1 VFSKLKLK
9 SDSLDGLNKMSEIVK
24 KIIKTAQD
32 ENRTALMEHESKE
45 VMNAYGIGT
54 SKEFVVNSAD
64 EAVKAAQKI
73 GFPVVA
79 KIVSPDILHKTD
91 AGGIILNL
99 KSDAE
104 VKQAY
109 EDIMKNAKA
118 YKADAKIIG
127 INVQEMARAG
137 ITEVIVG
144 LTTDPQFGPALMFG
158 LGGIFVEIYK
168 DVSFRVC
175 PITEY
180 DAREMIEEIKAYP
193 ILNGFRG
200 RPLGD
205 VDTLVNILL
214 KSSKLALEFPEIDQM
229 DLNPIIVY
237 EKGKGCA
244 VVDARIILKEKK

>member
-1 VFSKLKLK
+1 
-9 SDSLDGLNKMSEIVK
+9 MSETVK
-24 KIIKTAQD
+24 KIIKTALD

-45 VMNAYGIGT
+45 IIKAYGIGT
-54 SKEFVVNSAD
+54 FKEFIVDSAE

-73 GFPVVA
+73 GYPVVA

-91 AGGIILNL
+91 AGGIKLNL
-99 KSDAE
+99 KSDEE
-104 VKQAY
+104 VKQAF
-109 EDIMKNAKA
+109 EEIMKNAKE
-118 YKADAKIIG
+118 YKSDAKIIG
-127 INVQEMARAG
+127 INIQEMAPEG
-137 ITEVIVG
+137 IAEVIVG
-144 LTTDPQFGPALMFG
+144 MTTDPQFGPALMFG

-200 RPLGD
+200 RPKAD
-205 VDTLVNILL
+205 VDTLVDILL
-214 KSSKLALEFPEIDQM
+214 KTSKLALDFPEIDQM

-244 VVDARIILKEKK
+244 VVDARIILKAQK

>member
-1 VFSKLKLK
+1 
-9 SDSLDGLNKMSEIVK
+9 MSETVK
-24 KIIKTAQD
+24 KIIKAALN
-32 ENRTALMEHESKE
+32 ENRTALMEHESKQIIG
-45 VMNAYGIGT
+45 AYGIGEG
-54 SKEFVVNSAD
+54 KDFVVNSAD

-73 GFPVVA
+73 GYPVVA

-91 AGGIILNL
+91 AGGIKLHLTN
-99 KSDAE
+99 DAE

-109 EDIMKNAKA
+109 EEILKNAKA
-118 YKADAKIIG
+118 YKADANIIG
-127 INVQEMARAG
+127 INIQEMAKKG
-137 ITEVIVG
+137 IEEVIIG

-180 DAREMIEEIKAYP
+180 DAHEMIQEIKAYP

-200 RPLGD
+200 RPLAD
-205 VDTLVNILL
+205 VDTLVDILL
-214 KSSKLALEFPEIDQM
+214 KSSKLALDFPEIDQM

-244 VVDARIILKEKK
+244 VVDARIILKSK

>member
-1 VFSKLKLK
+1 
-9 SDSLDGLNKMSEIVK
+9 MSETVR
-24 KIIKTAQD
+24 KIIDEALS
-32 ENRTALMEHESKE
+32 ENRTALMEHESKQIIT
-45 VMNAYGIGT
+45 AYGIQT
-54 SKEFVVNSAD
+54 SKEFIVDSAD
-64 EAVKAAQKI
+64 AAVEAANKI
-73 GFPVVA
+73 GYPVVC

-91 AGGIILNL
+91 AGGIKLNL
-99 KSDAE
+99 QTDVE
-104 VKQAY
+104 VKAAF
-109 EDIMKNAKA
+109 EEIMKNAKA
-118 YKADAKIIG
+118 YKSDAKIIG
-127 INVQEMARAG
+127 INVQEMAKEG
-137 ITEVIVG
+137 IAEVIIG

-200 RPLGD
+200 RPFAD

-214 KSSKLALEFPEIDQM
+214 KSSKLAIDFPEIDQM

-244 VVDARIILKEKK
+244 VVDARIILKEPKK

>member
-1 VFSKLKLK
+1 
-9 SDSLDGLNKMSEIVK
+9 MSETVK
-24 KIIKTAQD
+24 KIIETALT
-32 ENRTALMEHESKE
+32 ENRTALMEHESKQIIS
-45 VMNAYGIGT
+45 AYGIKT
-54 SKEFVVNSAD
+54 AQEFIVNSAE

-73 GFPVVA
+73 GYPIVC

-91 AGGIILNL
+91 AGGIKLNL
-99 KSDAE
+99 KSDEE
-104 VKQAY
+104 VKQAFD
-109 EDIMKNAKA
+109 EIMKNAKA
-118 YKADAKIIG
+118 YKADANITG
-127 INVQEMARAG
+127 INVQEMAKKG
-137 ITEVIVG
+137 IEEVIVG

-200 RPLGD
+200 RPKAD
-205 VDTLVNILL
+205 VDTLVDILL
-214 KSSKLALEFPEIDQM
+214 KSSKLAIDFPEIDQM

-244 VVDARIILKEKK
+244 VVDARIILKSKE

>member
-1 VFSKLKLK
+1 
-9 SDSLDGLNKMSEIVK
+9 MSEIVK
-24 KIIKTAQD
+24 KIIKTAVN

-45 VMNAYGIGT
+45 IMNAYGIGT

-73 GFPVVA
+73 GFPIVA

-91 AGGIILNL
+91 AGGIKLNL

-109 EDIMKNAKA
+109 EEILKSAKA

-127 INVQEMARAG
+127 INIQEMARAG

-214 KSSKLALEFPEIDQM
+214 KSSQLALEFPEIDQM

>member
-1 VFSKLKLK
+1 
-9 SDSLDGLNKMSEIVK
+9 MSETVK
-24 KIIKTAQD
+24 KIIQD
-32 ENRTALMEHESKE
+32 AYAEGRTALMEHESKQIT
-45 VMNAYGIGT
+45 NAYGIGT

-64 EAVKAAQKI
+64 EAVKSAKEI
-73 GFPVVA
+73 GYPVVC

-91 AGGIILNL
+91 AGGIKLNL
-99 KSDAE
+99 QSDEE
-104 VKQAY
+104 VKQAFD
-109 EDIMKNAKA
+109 EIMKNAKA

-127 INVQEMARAG
+127 INVQGMAKEG

-180 DAREMIEEIKAYP
+180 DAREMIEEIKAFP
-193 ILNGFRG
+193 ILDGFRG
-200 RPLGD
+200 RPKAD
-205 VDTLVNILL
+205 VDMLIDILL
-214 KSSKLALEFPEIDQM
+214 KSSKLATDFPEIDQM

-244 VVDARIILKEKK
+244 VVDARIILKAEEK

>member
-1 VFSKLKLK
+1 MNE
-9 SDSLDGLNKMSEIVK
+9 LNKMSETVK
-24 KIIKTAQD
+24 KIINEALA
-32 ENRTALMEHESKE
+32 ENRTALMEHESKKII
-45 VMNAYGIGT
+45 NAYGIQS

-64 EAVKAAQKI
+64 EAANAAKKI
-73 GFPVVA
+73 GYPVVC

-91 AGGIILNL
+91 AGGIKLNL
-99 KSDAE
+99 QDDAT

-109 EDIMKNAKA
+109 EEILKNAKA
-118 YKADAKIIG
+118 YKADANIIG
-127 INVQEMARAG
+127 INVQEMAKSG

-175 PITEY
+175 PITDY
-180 DAREMIEEIKAYP
+180 DAREMIEEIKAFP
-193 ILNGFRG
+193 ILDGFRG
-200 RPLGD
+200 RPKAD
-205 VDTLVNILL
+205 VAKLIDILL
-214 KSSKLALEFPEIDQM
+214 KSSKLAIDFPEIDQM